1 MRDGQERRG
10 SWRLRIPAPVEY
22 PVQSGEGT
30 GMVSDIS
37 MSGVQI
43 VGASKRPE
51 DGDTV
56 RLRCSFSA
64 GSFGVEL
71 AGRVVRQTD
80 TGFVLQ
86 FQELGAD
93 QLAVI
98 DRVIR
103 SLREDQLA
111 LLDEAVR
118 SLRK

>member
-1 MRDGQERRG
+1 MRDSQERRR
-10 SWRLRIPAPVEY
+10 SWRLRIPAPAEY
-22 PVQSGEGT
+22 TAPSGEGT
-30 GMVSDIS
+30 GRVLDIS

-43 VGASKRPE
+43 VDASTRLD
-51 DGDTV
+51 DGDTA
-56 RLRCSFSA
+56 RLRCSFSV

-71 AGRVVRQTD
+71 TGRVVRQTD